1 MSSCLSSGARTYSI
15 DLEIVKSPASAS
27 SSARSSS
34 HSSSPSS
41 TLSESSNSPLAISTR
56 KSRTP
61 RKRPNQTYTEAA
73 ALLAAIY
80 PDLFSAGNLRKQLCK
95 HTAAPF
101 YDPFPPSP
109 DLLPTFPALDNAGF
123 LLFHTPTPPSPAK
136 SLSQVDPKFRLRGA
150 GELVGGNCDGDCDGE
165 EEEEVAEFDAGS
177 ILDEEVE
184 EGVDSIMGNLAV
196 AGAAGDEEALLYGR
210 RLEFRFG
217 ARSAGALRRAAD
229 DGEWWKVP
237 TVDVRKIV
245 APKHKSAAPG
255 KTKKKKKLNEVGRP
269 VTTTAAAEEEDEMK
283 AAIVGES
290 PASPPAGEKRAAR
303 SGGLGLKLSHDKVME
318 AWSDRSPYS
327 DDFAPESAEA
337 MVVGTPSISL
347 LLN

>member
-15 DLEIVKSPASAS
+15 DLELVKSPASAS
-27 SSARSSS
+27 SSARSSA

-56 KSRTP
+56 KPRTP

-73 ALLAAIY
+73 ALLATIY
-80 PDLFSAGNLRKQLCK
+80 PDLFSAGNLRKQLCN

-101 YDPFPPSP
+101 YDPFPDSP

-123 LLFHTPTPPSPAK
+123 LLFHAPSPPSPAK
-136 SLSQVDPKFRLRGA
+136 SLSQVDPKFRLRGV
-150 GELVGGNCDGDCDGE
+150 GELGGGYCDGNCDGE
-165 EEEEVAEFDAGS
+165 EEEVEFDAGS

-184 EGVDSIMGNLAV
+184 EGVDSIMGNLDV
-196 AGAAGDEEALLYGR
+196 AGAAGDDEALLHGR

-245 APKHKSAAPG
+245 VPKQKSPTPG

-269 VTTTAAAEEEDEMK
+269 VTTTAASKEEDEMK
-283 AAIVGES
+283 AAIAGES
-290 PASPPAGEKRAAR
+290 PASPPAGEKREAR
-303 SGGLGLKLSHDKVME
+303 SGRLGLKLSHDKVME

-337 MVVGTPSISL
+337 MVVGTPSIS
-347 LLN
+347 